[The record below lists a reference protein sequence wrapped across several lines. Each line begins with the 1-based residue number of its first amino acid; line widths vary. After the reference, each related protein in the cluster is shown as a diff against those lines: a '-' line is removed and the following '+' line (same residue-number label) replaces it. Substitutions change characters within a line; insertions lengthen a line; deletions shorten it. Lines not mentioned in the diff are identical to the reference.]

1 MSAAF
6 TQVSDIQSP
15 TDFIQKIYEDALFV
29 AREQNL
35 MGSLVTNY
43 TGQGVAPRISS
54 EYNSANIVAVN
65 DDDDLTS
72 QSFKPTVLSTLTP
85 SEVGA
90 QYLITDQR
98 AESDPFGVRQ
108 AAALELGAAMATK
121 VESDL
126 ISNFGSLTGGTAGAA
141 GSTMTWDYFFA
152 AVSQLRAQKA
162 PAPYYAVLHP
172 YQIHQLAK
180 AAAVTGTINNTPN
193 FGDEVMRNRFFTMAA
208 GCMIFESANLVPDNS
223 DDVTAGVFSSMALA
237 FDVRR
242 APRIERERDASRRAD
257 ELNLSMVY
265 AHGVWRPKFG
275 VKLISDASTPS

>member
-1 MSAAF
+1 MAF

-35 MGSLVTNY
+35 MSSLVTNY
-43 TGQGVAPRISS
+43 QGQGIAPRVSS
-54 EYNSANIVAVN
+54 EYSSATIAAVN

-98 AESDPFGVRQ
+98 LESDPMGVQQ
-108 AAALELGAAMATK
+108 AAALELGSAMATK
-121 VESDL
+121 IETDL
-126 ISNFGSLTGGTAGAA
+126 VGGFASFTGGTAGTA

-172 YQIHQLAK
+172 FQIHQLAK
-180 AAAVTGTINNTPN
+180 AAAVTGTINNTPS
-193 FGDEVMRNRFFTMAA
+193 FGDEVMRMRYFSMAA
-208 GCMIFESANLVPDNS
+208 GCMIFESANLTPDVG
-223 DDVTAGVFSSMALA
+223 DDVTAGIFSPMALA
-237 FDVRR
+237 LDVRR
-242 APRIERERDASRRAD
+242 APRLEPERDASRRAT
-257 ELNLSMVY
+257 ELNMSAVY

>member
-1 MSAAF
+1 MPAAF

-15 TDFIQKIYEDALFV
+15 TDYIQKIYEDALFV

-35 MGSLVTNY
+35 MSALVTNY
-43 TGQGVAPRISS
+43 SGQGIAPRISS
-54 EYNSANIVAVN
+54 EYSAATIAAVN

-98 AESDPFGVRQ
+98 TESDPMGVQQ
-108 AAALELGAAMATK
+108 AAALELGAAIATK

-126 ISNFGSLTGGTAGAA
+126 VGDFANFTGGTAGVA

-172 YQIHQLAK
+172 FQIHQLAK
-180 AAAVTGTINNTPN
+180 AAAVTGTINNTPT
-193 FGDEVMRNRFFTMAA
+193 FGDEVMRNRYFSMAA
-208 GCMIFESANLVPDNS
+208 GCMIFESATLPLDGS
-223 DDVTAGVFSSMALA
+223 DDVTGGIFSPMALA
-237 FDVRR
+237 LDVRR

>member
-1 MSAAF
+1 VAF

-15 TDFIQKIYEDALFV
+15 TDFIQKIYDDAMFI
-29 AREQNL
+29 ARENNL
-35 MGSLVTNY
+35 MTSLVTNY
-43 TGQGVAPRISS
+43 TGQGIAPRISS
-54 EYNSANIVAVN
+54 EYSSATIAAVN

-98 AESDPFGVRQ
+98 RESDPMGVEQ

-121 VESDL
+121 VETDL
-126 ISNFGSLTGGTAGAA
+126 IGNFSSFTGGTAGTA

-172 YQIHQLAK
+172 YQIHDLAK

-193 FGDEVMRNRFFTMAA
+193 FGDEVMRNRFFMMAA
-208 GCMIFESANLVPDNS
+208 GCMIFESANLTPDGN
-223 DDVTAGVFSSMALA
+223 DDVTAGIFSTMALA
-237 FDVRR
+237 LDVRR
-242 APRIERERDASRRAD
+242 APRIEAERDASRRAT
-257 ELNLSMVY
+257 ELNLSAVY

-275 VKLISDASTPS
+275 VKLISDATVPA

>member
-1 MSAAF
+1 MAF

-35 MGSLVTNY
+35 MSSLVTNY
-43 TGQGVAPRISS
+43 QGQGIAPRVSS
-54 EYNSANIVAVN
+54 EYSSATIAAVN

-98 AESDPFGVRQ
+98 LESDPMGVQQ
-108 AAALELGAAMATK
+108 AAALELGSAMATK
-121 VESDL
+121 IETDL
-126 ISNFGSLTGGTAGAA
+126 VGNFGSFTGGTAGAA

-172 YQIHQLAK
+172 FQIHQLAK
-180 AAAVTGTINNTPN
+180 AAAVTGTINNTPT
-193 FGDEVMRNRFFTMAA
+193 FGDEVMRMRYFSMAA
-208 GCMIFESANLVPDNS
+208 GCMIFESANLTADGN
-223 DDVTAGVFSSMALA
+223 DDVTAGIFSPLALA
-237 FDVRR
+237 LDVRR
-242 APRIERERDASRRAD
+242 APRLEPERDASRRAT
-257 ELNLSMVY
+257 ELNMSAVY

>member
-6 TQVSDIQSP
+6 TQVSDIQAP
-15 TDFIQKIYEDALFV
+15 TDYIQKIYEDALFV
-29 AREQNL
+29 AREQEL
-35 MGSLVTNY
+35 MSSLVTNY
-43 TGQGVAPRISS
+43 TGQGIAPRISS
-54 EYNSANIVAVN
+54 EYSAANIVAVN

-98 AESDPFGVRQ
+98 SESDPMGVRQ

-121 VESDL
+121 VETDL
-126 ISNFGSLTGGTAGAA
+126 ISNFSSFTGGTAGVA

-172 YQIHQLAK
+172 YQIHDLAK

-193 FGDEVMRNRFFTMAA
+193 FGDEVMRNRFFMAAA
-208 GCMIFESANLVPDNS
+208 GCMIFESANLTPDNG
-223 DDVTAGVFSSMALA
+223 DDVTAGVFSSLALA
-237 FDVRR
+237 LDVRR
-242 APRIERERDASRRAD
+242 AVRFEAERDASRRAD
-257 ELNLSMVY
+257 ELNVSMVY

-275 VKLISDASTPS
+275 VQLISDASTPS

>member
-1 MSAAF
+1 MAF

-29 AREQNL
+29 ARENNL
-35 MGSLVTNY
+35 MTSLVTNY
-43 TGQGVAPRISS
+43 TGQGIAPRISS
-54 EYNSANIVAVN
+54 EYSSATIAAVN

-98 AESDPFGVRQ
+98 LESDPMGVQQ

-121 VESDL
+121 IETDL
-126 ISNFGSLTGGTAGAA
+126 IGNFSSFTGGTAGTA

-172 YQIHQLAK
+172 YQIHDLAK

-193 FGDEVMRNRFFTMAA
+193 FGDEVMRNRFFMMAA
-208 GCMIFESANLVPDNS
+208 GCMIFESANLTPDGN
-223 DDVTAGVFSSMALA
+223 DDVTAGIFSPMALA
-237 FDVRR
+237 LDVRR
-242 APRIERERDASRRAD
+242 APRIEPERDASRRAT
-257 ELNLSMVY
+257 ELNLSAVY

-275 VKLISDASTPS
+275 VKLISDATVPA